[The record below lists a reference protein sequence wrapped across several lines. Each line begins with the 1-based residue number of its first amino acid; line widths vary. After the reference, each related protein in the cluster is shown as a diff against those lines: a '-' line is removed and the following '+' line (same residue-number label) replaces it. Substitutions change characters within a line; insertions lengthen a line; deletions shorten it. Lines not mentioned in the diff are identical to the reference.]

1 MKRKLLFF
9 VLLVAVLDGW
19 AQGGNI
25 GMGGSD
31 DGVASILER
40 LNIVERKNEA
50 FNIFLNTTVS
60 YEEPFEKDEQSGFH
74 GRYMRFEA
82 RGILDKHW
90 SYRFRYQLNK
100 TWERQ
105 DDGFS
110 NSLNIMMVNY
120 QITDRLRVTGGKF
133 ALSMG
138 GFEYDENAIQ
148 VLDYSDFCS
157 HMNTL
162 QIGAEVSYDVGKRQ
176 LIQLDVSNCN
186 NNSLEKAYPG
196 ANLEKARR
204 PLGVTLNWIG
214 SRLWDRLENHWSY
227 GYFHEAKGVSNRFLM
242 LGSRLTIGRWKGYLD
257 YYHAWEDIDRHG
269 IASAD
274 AAAAGLTTEPTTLRD
289 VRYQAFV
296 GRLQYHF
303 TPHWL
308 CFVKAFAEKAS
319 VPDDPVLDDYRH
331 NYGYQAALQWIPD
344 LTQDARLSLAYV
356 GKTTTY
362 NDAIGLPNISTN
374 RVELSLIYRIKI
386 F

>member
-1 MKRKLLFF
+1 
-9 VLLVAVLDGW
+9 
-19 AQGGNI
+19 
-25 GMGGSD
+25 MGGSD

-40 LNIVERKNEA
+40 LNIVEKKNEA
-50 FNIFLNTTVS
+50 FNIFLNTTVA
-60 YEEPFEKDEQSGFH
+60 YEEPFEAGEQSGFH

-82 RGILDKHW
+82 RGFLDKHW

-120 QITDRLRVTGGKF
+120 QITDRLRMTGGKF

-148 VLDYSDFCS
+148 VLDYSDFNS
-157 HMNTL
+157 HMNSL
-162 QIGAEVSYDVGKRQ
+162 QIGAEVSYDIGKRQ

-204 PLGVTLNWIG
+204 PLAVTLNWIG
-214 SRLWDRLENHWSY
+214 SRLWDKLENHWSY
-227 GYFHEAKGVSNRFLM
+227 GYFHEAKGASNRFLM

-296 GRLQYHF
+296 GRLQYHI

-319 VPDDPVLDDYRH
+319 MPDNPVLNDYRH

>member
-60 YEEPFEKDEQSGFH
+60 YEEPFEKEEQSGFH

-82 RGILDKHW
+82 RGFLDKHW

-100 TWERQ
+100 TLERQ

-162 QIGAEVSYDVGKRQ
+162 QIGAEVSYDIGKRQ

-214 SRLWDRLENHWSY
+214 SRLWDKLENHWSY
-227 GYFHEAKGVSNRFLM
+227 GYFHEAKGASNRFLM

-296 GRLQYHF
+296 GRLQYHI

>member
-1 MKRKLLFF
+1 
-9 VLLVAVLDGW
+9 
-19 AQGGNI
+19 
-25 GMGGSD
+25 
-31 DGVASILER
+31 
-40 LNIVERKNEA
+40 
-50 FNIFLNTTVS
+50 VS
-60 YEEPFEKDEQSGFH
+60 YEEPFEKEEQSGFH

-82 RGILDKHW
+82 RGFLDKHW

-162 QIGAEVSYDVGKRQ
+162 QIGAEVSYDIGKRQ

-214 SRLWDRLENHWSY
+214 SRLWDKLENHWSY
-227 GYFHEAKGVSNRFLM
+227 GYFHEAKGASNRFLM

-296 GRLQYHF
+296 GRLQYHI

>member
-1 MKRKLLFF
+1 
-9 VLLVAVLDGW
+9 
-19 AQGGNI
+19 
-25 GMGGSD
+25 
-31 DGVASILER
+31 
-40 LNIVERKNEA
+40 
-50 FNIFLNTTVS
+50 
-60 YEEPFEKDEQSGFH
+60 
-74 GRYMRFEA
+74 
-82 RGILDKHW
+82 
-90 SYRFRYQLNK
+90 LNK

-120 QITDRLRVTGGKF
+120 QITDRLRMTGGKF

-148 VLDYSDFCS
+148 VLDYSDFNS
-157 HMNTL
+157 HMNSL
-162 QIGAEVSYDVGKRQ
+162 QIGAEVSYDIGKRQ
-176 LIQLDVSNCN
+176 LIQLDISNCN
-186 NNSLEKAYPG
+186 NSSLEKAYPG

-204 PLGVTLNWIG
+204 PLAVTLNWIG
-214 SRLWDRLENHWSY
+214 SRLWDKLENHWSY
-227 GYFHEAKGVSNRFLM
+227 GYFHEAKGVANRFLM

-269 IASAD
+269 IVSTD
-274 AAAAGLTTEPTTLRD
+274 ATAAGLTTEPTTLRD

-296 GRLQYHF
+296 GRLQYHI

-319 VPDDPVLDDYRH
+319 LPDNPVLEDYRH

>member
-1 MKRKLLFF
+1 MKRKLLFL

-60 YEEPFEKDEQSGFH
+60 YEEPFEKAEQSGFH

-82 RGILDKHW
+82 RGFLDKHW

-162 QIGAEVSYDVGKRQ
+162 QIGAEVSYDIGKRQ

-186 NNSLEKAYPG
+186 NNSLEKAYTG

-214 SRLWDRLENHWSY
+214 SRLWDKLENHWSY
-227 GYFHEAKGVSNRFLM
+227 GYFHEAKGASNRFLM

-257 YYHAWEDIDRHG
+257 SYHAWEDIDRHG
-269 IASAD
+269 SASAD

-296 GRLQYHF
+296 GRLQYHI